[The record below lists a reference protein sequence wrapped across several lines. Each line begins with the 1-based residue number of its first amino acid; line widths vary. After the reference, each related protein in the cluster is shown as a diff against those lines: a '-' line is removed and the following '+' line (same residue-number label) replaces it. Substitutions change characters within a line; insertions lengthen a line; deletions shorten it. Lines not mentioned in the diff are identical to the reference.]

1 MNSIIWAT
9 TAFTAF
15 AETGETRETL
25 GGGTTE
31 QVSAFQIGKRPG
43 TFLSVGAL
51 GGVGFVEPDEQD
63 GRATGGYG
71 GLEATAARVNGSR
84 SFGLTSDVVLDS
96 AQGVVLT
103 VGPKVG
109 VWALHVDGGLSV
121 RVPLSDP
128 TTQSQERVQ
137 SRYGLYTKGSVNLGL
152 GTFYYRTLWGN
163 ESLRTVHQVGLSVR
177 VPWLLGYQPRT
188 GSN

>member
-9 TAFTAF
+9 MAFTAL
-15 AETGETRETL
+15 ADTEVGE
-25 GGGTTE
+25 GATE

-43 TFLSVGAL
+43 TFLTVGGL
-51 GGVGFVEPDEQD
+51 GGVGFTEQNAQD
-63 GRATGGYG
+63 GRAAGGYG
-71 GLEATAARVNGSR
+71 GLEASVARVNGSR
-84 SFGLTSDVVLDS
+84 SFGLTSDVVFDS

-128 TTQSQERVQ
+128 TTQSTQ
-137 SRYGLYTKGSVNLGL
+137 SPQSHYGLYTKGSLNLGL
-152 GTFYYRTLWGN
+152 GSLYYRTLWGN
-163 ESLRTVHQVGLSVR
+163 EHLGTVHQVGLSVR
-177 VPWLLGYQPRT
+177 LPRLLGYQPRT
-188 GSN
+188 GST